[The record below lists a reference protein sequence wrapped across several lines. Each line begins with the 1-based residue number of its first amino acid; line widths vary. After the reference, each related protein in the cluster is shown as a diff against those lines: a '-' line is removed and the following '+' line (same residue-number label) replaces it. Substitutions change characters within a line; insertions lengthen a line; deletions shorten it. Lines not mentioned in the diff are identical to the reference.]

1 MTNVMK
7 EQAISCI
14 EAYANSA
21 RNEAYD
27 NVLNILH
34 SRYTQL
40 DNLLSSTESKNILIM
55 SKVERFGSLCDKR
68 RSLRLKIFQVLDILE
83 QVSELRYG
91 KY

>member
-1 MTNVMK
+1 MK

-14 EAYANSA
+14 EAYAKSA

-55 SKVERFGSLCDKR
+55 SMGERFGSLCDKR